1 MRILVIGL
9 GVQGIKR
16 VKVAGSDVSATVD
29 PQNPSADFKLID
41 DVPLNAYDAA
51 IVCTPDLEKLIEER
65 DSLKDKLMRSLA
77 DSENLRKRSIRD
89 RSAAEV
95 YGGTKLARDL
105 LSVYDNITRALDAV
119 SDEQREA
126 NKALIEGIELTRKEL
141 INGFEKHKISRVA
154 PEVGDVFDP
163 LIHQAM
169 FEAPMPDSKA
179 GEIIQIMA
187 VGFKIGDRLLRPAQV
202 GVSSKSN

>member
-1 MRILVIGL
+1 MSKKKNKTEDLL
-9 GVQGIKR
+9 SLDELMAEAEEEQTN
-16 VKVAGSDVSATVD
+16 SD
-29 PQNPSADFKLID
+29 P
-41 DVPLNAYDAA
+41 DASDEDN
-51 IVCTPDLEKLIEER
+51 ISDLDKLIEER

-89 RSAAEV
+89 RSDAEV

-119 SDEQREA
+119 TEDQREE
-126 NKALIEGIELTRKEL
+126 NNALIEGIELTRKEL
-141 INGFEKHKISRVA
+141 INGFEKHKISRII
-154 PEVGDVFDP
+154 PEIGDAFDP

-169 FEAPMPDSKA
+169 FEAPMADTSA
-179 GEIIQIMA
+179 GEIIQIML

-202 GVSSKSN
+202 GVSSKTN

>member
-1 MRILVIGL
+1 MSEKQNKKSEELLSLDELIAEAEEG
-9 GVQGIKR
+9 
-16 VKVAGSDVSATVD
+16 DVGNEEKNEES
-29 PQNPSADFKLID
+29 
-41 DVPLNAYDAA
+41 
-51 IVCTPDLEKLIEER
+51 TPDLEKLIEER

-89 RSAAEV
+89 RSDAEV

-141 INGFEKHKISRVA
+141 INGFEKHKISRGT
-154 PEVGDVFDP
+154 PEVGDIFDP

-202 GVSSKSN
+202 GVSSKSS

>member
-1 MRILVIGL
+1 MSEKQNNKSEELLSLDELIAEAEEG
-9 GVQGIKR
+9 
-16 VKVAGSDVSATVD
+16 DVGNEEKNEES
-29 PQNPSADFKLID
+29 
-41 DVPLNAYDAA
+41 
-51 IVCTPDLEKLIEER
+51 TPDLEKLIEER

-89 RSAAEV
+89 RSDAEV

-141 INGFEKHKISRVA
+141 INGFEKHKISINRILTPYITSFA
-154 PEVGDVFDP
+154 
-163 LIHQAM
+163 H
-169 FEAPMPDSKA
+169 S
-179 GEIIQIMA
+179 
-187 VGFKIGDRLLRPAQV
+187 
-202 GVSSKSN
+202 

>member
-1 MRILVIGL
+1 MSEKQNSKSEELLSLDELIAEAEEEGDNNS
-9 GVQGIKR
+9 
-16 VKVAGSDVSATVD
+16 SDEKNNDS
-29 PQNPSADFKLID
+29 K
-41 DVPLNAYDAA
+41 
-51 IVCTPDLEKLIEER
+51 PDLEKLIEER

-89 RSAAEV
+89 RSDAEV

-119 SDEQREA
+119 SDEQRKA

-141 INGFEKHKISRVA
+141 INGFEKHKISRID
-154 PEVGDVFDP
+154 PDVGDVFDP

-169 FEAPMPDSKA
+169 FEAPMPETNA

>member
-1 MRILVIGL
+1 MSEKQNNKSEELLSLDELIAEAEEG
-9 GVQGIKR
+9 
-16 VKVAGSDVSATVD
+16 DVGNEEKNEES
-29 PQNPSADFKLID
+29 
-41 DVPLNAYDAA
+41 
-51 IVCTPDLEKLIEER
+51 TPDLEKLIEER
-65 DSLKDKLMRSLA
+65 DSLKDKLLRSLA

-89 RSAAEV
+89 RSDAEV

-141 INGFEKHKISRVA
+141 INGFEKHKILRVA
-154 PEVGDVFDP
+154 PEVGDIFDP